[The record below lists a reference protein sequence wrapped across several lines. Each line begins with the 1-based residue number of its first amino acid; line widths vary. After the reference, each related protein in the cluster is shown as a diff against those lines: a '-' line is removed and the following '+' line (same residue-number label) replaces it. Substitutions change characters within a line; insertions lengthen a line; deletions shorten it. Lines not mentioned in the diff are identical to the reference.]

1 MVKYDRNWVCQYLD
15 IYKQDIFNIALMNVH
30 VMMVLSITE
39 GAFKMLL
46 ARLTRAL
53 AYLGPL
59 PLLMMKMMMMLII
72 DITTVVA
79 VMEM

>member
-1 MVKYDRNWVCQYLD
+1 
-15 IYKQDIFNIALMNVH
+15 MNVH

-59 PLLMMKMMMMLII
+59 PLLMMMMTMMLMLII

-79 VMEM
+79 VLEMLDR

>member
-1 MVKYDRNWVCQYLD
+1 MK
-15 IYKQDIFNIALMNVH
+15 NVH

-79 VMEM
+79 VMEILDR

>member
-1 MVKYDRNWVCQYLD
+1 
-15 IYKQDIFNIALMNVH
+15 MNVH

-59 PLLMMKMMMMLII
+59 PLLMMIMMMMMMMLII
-72 DITTVVA
+72 DITTVVV
-79 VMEM
+79 VMEMLDR

>member
-1 MVKYDRNWVCQYLD
+1 MK
-15 IYKQDIFNIALMNVH
+15 NVH

-59 PLLMMKMMMMLII
+59 PLLMMMMTMMLMLII

-79 VMEM
+79 VLEMLDR

>member
-1 MVKYDRNWVCQYLD
+1 
-15 IYKQDIFNIALMNVH
+15 MNVH

-46 ARLTRAL
+46 AGLTRAL

-59 PLLMMKMMMMLII
+59 PLLMMMLMMMMLII
-72 DITTVVA
+72 DITTMVA
-79 VMEM
+79 VLEMLKR

>member
-1 MVKYDRNWVCQYLD
+1 
-15 IYKQDIFNIALMNVH
+15 MNVH

-59 PLLMMKMMMMLII
+59 PLLMMKMMMMLIV
-72 DITTVVA
+72 DITTVVV
-79 VMEM
+79 VMEMLDRQEE

>member
-1 MVKYDRNWVCQYLD
+1 
-15 IYKQDIFNIALMNVH
+15 MNVH

-59 PLLMMKMMMMLII
+59 PPLMMMMLII
-72 DITTVVA
+72 DITTMVA
-79 VMEM
+79 VLEMLKR

>member
-1 MVKYDRNWVCQYLD
+1 
-15 IYKQDIFNIALMNVH
+15 MNVH

-59 PLLMMKMMMMLII
+59 PLLMMMMTMMLMLII

-79 VMEM
+79 VMEMLDR

>member
-1 MVKYDRNWVCQYLD
+1 
-15 IYKQDIFNIALMNVH
+15 MNLH

-53 AYLGPL
+53 AYLGPFP
-59 PLLMMKMMMMLII
+59 PLMMMMLII
-72 DITTVVA
+72 DIKTMVV
-79 VMEM
+79 VMEMLDR

>member
-1 MVKYDRNWVCQYLD
+1 
-15 IYKQDIFNIALMNVH
+15 MNVH

-59 PLLMMKMMMMLII
+59 LLLMMMMMMMLVI
-72 DITTVVA
+72 DITTLVA
-79 VMEM
+79 VMEMIDRLEE